1 MQIQECEMT
10 PVKMNVDPYRPP
22 SANVADCRT
31 EPNVG
36 ITWGR
41 ATKVWWSLTWRWLLF
56 SVITCVI
63 TTFIS
68 GFVIGFVIGFIKGAA
83 GVSVSNQTIETV
95 STVAVWTGVFTS
107 IPVGIWVVRSVL
119 RKSWSD
125 FRIALVPIQRG

>member
-10 PVKMNVDPYRPP
+10 PVKTNVDPYRPP
-22 SANVADCRT
+22 SADVADYRT
-31 EPNVG
+31 EPNVE

-41 ATKVWWSLTWRWLLF
+41 ATKVWWSLAWRGLLF
-56 SVITCVI
+56 GGITGGI
-63 TTFIS
+63 F
-68 GFVIGFVIGFIKGAA
+68 GFVIGLIMGAA
-83 GVSVSNQTIETV
+83 GASMQTIG
-95 STVAVWTGVFTS
+95 TVAYWTGVFIG

>member
-31 EPNVG
+31 EPNVE

-56 SVITCVI
+56 YVITG
-63 TTFIS
+63 FIS
-68 GFVIGFVIGFIKGAA
+68 GFVIGFIKGAA
-83 GVSVSNQTIETV
+83 VASNQTIETV
-95 STVAVWTGVFTS
+95 RTVANWTGVFIS